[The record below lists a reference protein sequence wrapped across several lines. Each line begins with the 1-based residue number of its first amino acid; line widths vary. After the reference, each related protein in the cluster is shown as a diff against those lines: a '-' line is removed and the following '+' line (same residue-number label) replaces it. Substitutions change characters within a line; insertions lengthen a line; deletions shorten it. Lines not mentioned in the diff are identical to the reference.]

1 MEQTLLFNRFM
12 HKDLYVM
19 KWILP
24 GCFHMSCYDYC
35 SCCQYSDTIFGTAQ
49 VPKKN
54 AGAKVF
60 DE

>member
-1 MEQTLLFNRFM
+1 
-12 HKDLYVM
+12 M

-35 SCCQYSDTIFGTAQ
+35 SYCQYSDTIFGTGQ